1 MKKAITILTAIVM
14 CVSMSAKMMV
24 YSANDV
30 EFYLKIVSASAG
42 TISNDGATIT
52 FASAAEAKGAKL
64 VVQEFIKADASNP
77 SIQQIGST
85 FSVSDKAITLGH
97 GVSYSVPIGEMK
109 EYTLNGN
116 TISTDCFVSCFD
128 YANKRK
134 QYGSGTG
141 EATWG
146 HSTDFQWAYDRVDQL
161 SIIWGSSFDDPNY
174 DNSTETAHFQG
185 NASDEFP
192 FTQFEATIGDVETGT
207 YTIDIID
214 TWEHAELGTQNGTFI
229 NVDGKNKVLIT
240 NHSGIQIVV
249 GSDNNPAVAS
259 VTTEGGETTEY
270 ATVEEAFEA
279 VQNHDVLKLLADYN
293 VPVDL
298 ENEKNGILGV
308 ENIYEQVYLT
318 LDLNGHTLGFPDGGY
333 LNVGTLT
340 DMTVSGGTISGTA
353 NCIYNTGVLRL
364 GNCTITATEGVG
376 IAGNGELELH
386 TLPTFNCEN
395 EDIALEQ
402 DKLIYFVPGS
412 YAVPEKKIKVSIK
425 NTPPYLFTHQFDLCL
440 TSNPEDVFV
449 STQYGDHA
457 VGYCFFEGT
466 YEAGIAG
473 LTEITFPAGKST
485 YFDERA
491 LALYEANDKL
501 KFYTV
506 TDVDETNASV
516 EVTEFDGKLFGQNA
530 ALIVSNETGA
540 PVTAKFIEAFD
551 GPMANYY
558 TNLALDDLNGKY
570 TYFGFEGTNVDLE
583 EATDYEKQDPE
594 KNYFYPIPG
603 LTYYGFNGTGF
614 VRLSRLG
621 PIAAHRCWLG
631 LGTPEV
637 LGARSL
643 TVNWP
648 NGAPTGISDKGIVNS
663 ERFAAAEGWYGIDGR
678 KLDSEPVGKGIY
690 IRRNGNKAEKLIIK

>member
-1 MKKAITILTAIVM
+1 MNNLISKMNVRVAMTLLIVLLSMTAQAQGYTVTTLASPAEGGAVMVTKTPDDETSWKSQLIANEGETIYYQYVADYRYITNHAEYNVSNGSILNVVNSGTYPSFTM
-14 CVSMSAKMMV
+14 PDG
-24 YSANDV
+24 DV
-30 EFYLKIVSASAG
+30 
-42 TISNDGATIT
+42 TIT
-52 FASAAEAKGAKL
+52 VYFTEKPEAPADPPAVSKFRISTHVSCSEEGNPALKDGCSISQDVYPTYGFFAEGTVVTYTANAATGWR
-64 VVQEFIKADASNP
+64 F
-77 SIQQIGST
+77 
-85 FSVSDKAITLGH
+85 
-97 GVSYSVPIGEMK
+97 K
-109 EYTLNGN
+109 EWQYTAMSPAPVINGN
-116 TISTDCFVSCFD
+116 TIKVSVNGGALVTAVFER
-128 YANKRK
+128 YVK
-134 QYGSGTG
+134 
-141 EATWG
+141 
-146 HSTDFQWAYDRVDQL
+146 
-161 SIIWGSSFDDPNY
+161 P
-174 DNSTETAHFQG
+174 STEEVT
-185 NASDEFP
+185 
-192 FTQFEATIGDVETGT
+192 
-207 YTIDIID
+207 
-214 TWEHAELGTQNGTFI
+214 
-229 NVDGKNKVLIT
+229 
-240 NHSGIQIVV
+240 
-249 GSDNNPAVAS
+249 AVAS
-259 VTTEGGETTEY
+259 VTTEGGETIEY
-270 ATVEEAFEA
+270 ASVEEAFEA

-298 ENEKNGILGV
+298 ENEKNGIVGV
-308 ENIYEQVYLT
+308 GNIYEQVFLT

-333 LNVGTLT
+333 LNVGPLI
-340 DMTVSGGTISGTA
+340 DLTVSGGTINGTA

-386 TLPTFNCEN
+386 ALPTFNCEN

-516 EVTEFDGKLFGQNA
+516 EVTEFDGRLFGQNA

-643 TVNWP
+643 TVNWS